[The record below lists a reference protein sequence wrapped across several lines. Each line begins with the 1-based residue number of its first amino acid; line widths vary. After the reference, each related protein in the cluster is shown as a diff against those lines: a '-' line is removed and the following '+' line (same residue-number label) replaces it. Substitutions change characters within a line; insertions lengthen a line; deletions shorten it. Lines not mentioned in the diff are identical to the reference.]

1 MQFKPREHPDA
12 RARKLNALVESVSS
26 AGDAAAHAAAAQA
39 SAQAAAASLVLVQAA
54 QTSASDAATQAQSS
68 AVLAQA
74 GAQTAADSVDAA
86 AIHAQNAEFAKQLAD
101 QARADAQGAFD
112 AANAAKAAALQ
123 AANDSA
129 TSAASALGSATSAA
143 GQATIVEQR
152 ASEVELFASSATAA
166 ANIAALKSDASNAN
180 AVASSV
186 SSTSAQVSATDAG
199 ISAAAAYQSELNAS
213 VASSQSGASADAAA
227 LSAASAAA
235 SQTAAGNSASAA
247 QTSATNAAT
256 SANNAN
262 TSASQASTSATQAS
276 TSASNAASSEAAAA
290 TSATNA
296 ANSATAAGG
305 SATAAA
311 NSASSAAT
319 SSSAAQSAATSATSS
334 ANTASTQAANA
345 SSSASAAATSASQ
358 ASSSS
363 TAAGSSAAAA
373 EASKIAAEAANTSA
387 QSAASASSAS
397 AASASASA
405 ASASTQATL
414 SATFAAQST
423 SNAQALGLTP
433 NARFQSGM
441 ESWFSGTDGS
451 APPVTGW
458 GNWNATFNGADG
470 VWKNIPGSASYIYSR
485 LIPINTNR
493 KYRIRGRVY
502 SSGHA
507 GIIYIGA
514 TSHDGNGATIGGNA
528 GHNYIAGWA
537 AVTKPV
543 GWHDIEGPVI
553 TGEGATSE
561 DANWFRAG
569 TKQCRILAFLNYNGD
584 SSQVWGL
591 DSLWLEDVTET
602 ENAAGQ
608 AAIATSQASI
618 ATSQAATA
626 SSAASSATTQANLS
640 ASYSALSQGWGNTRG
655 ITPNGNFGAG
665 KTNWTQPSNFTHN
678 ATLSGRSDVI
688 SSTTR
693 LDGLTVDNAS
703 LVNIDTSRKYR
714 VRAGFR
720 VLSGS
725 TPMVFYIGFGGY
737 DQNRNYLTH
746 NDGTFNYPVVAGSTF
761 TSAQGWLD
769 LVSPVITGEGMG
781 STLFPVGSKYVTPVF
796 YGDYN
801 NTGQGWALDYLFI
814 EDVTESEA
822 AAGQAGI
829 ATTQAGIANS
839 QRALAES
846 ARAAAESA
854 SSLSATYRDQAQGH
868 ANSASSSASAAS
880 SSAASASAS
889 AATASTQATLSSS
902 FSLAAA
908 VAASESY
915 PSDFTQDGKF
925 FTQFY
930 GTEASAPNIEAVYGS
945 IAYVNTANGRVARYG
960 GNYPQGSYPHTNIRK
975 RIPVAPNIG
984 RWFRITA
991 RARLHQP
998 PPSGVPVRL
1007 ITTWYGLTADYAILT
1022 YGGMSDASDTPPG
1035 IPSGDV
1041 VLPTDGSIVT
1051 AGVEFRLTTPYPDV
1065 NGNTPAYVHPGMYF
1079 LANDGGVIGQCDLIQ
1094 LKVEDITSQKAAAS
1108 SASFATT
1115 QATSASASA
1124 ASAAASAT
1132 LAASI
1137 VPNSRNR
1144 NPNFAVWNSPT
1155 DVADWSV
1162 WDGAEPTRVT
1172 GITAQYAAN
1181 MVGPANASC
1190 GQYQS
1195 ITFAPGWYVTEAEVT
1210 LVSGS
1215 FVGAGVHCHSYLNGV
1230 ATNDYSADS
1239 LFAKLG
1245 AGVVGRT
1252 YRVSWLRQW
1261 TANCNTALL
1270 YAMTHWANW
1279 STTPDANS
1287 ITWSLCSIRPATEQ
1301 EIRDQTVLAPLEAT
1315 VTSHSSAIAT
1325 LDTRT
1330 ASYLTKV
1337 SAGAGTAEL
1346 AMVATDS
1353 GGSPASSIT
1362 LKADKIR
1369 LGSLTQPALEIVG
1382 GVSTFNGELNV
1393 GGSSGARV
1401 NITKDLI
1408 RVFDASGVLRVRLGI
1423 W

>member
-12 RARKLNALVESVSS
+12 RARKLNALAESVSS
-26 AGDAAAHAAAAQA
+26 SGDAATHAAAAQA

-74 GAQTAADSVDAA
+74 GATSAADSVDAA

-112 AANAAKAAALQ
+112 AADAAKDAALQ

-166 ANIAALKSDASNAN
+166 ANIAALKSDAANAN
-180 AVASSV
+180 AMASSV

-199 ISAAAAYQSELNAS
+199 ISAAAAYQSELNAA
-213 VASSQSGASADAAA
+213 VSSGQSGASADAAA

-235 SQTAAGNSASAA
+235 SQTAAGNSASAS

-319 SSSAAQSAATSATSS
+319 SSSTAQSAATSATTS

-414 SATFAAQST
+414 SAAWGQSKGALNPNSEFDAGLAGWTSLASQAYTHPTLGPILLVPTGVYADIRSTDLIDIDPTKEYTVAYEFYCAAPVQNYVGLACYSANGT
-423 SNAQALGLTP
+423 ALGNIYNSALAPLTSQGK
-433 NARFQSGM
+433 AEWKVR
-441 ESWFSGTDGS
+441 GTYT
-451 APPVTGW
+451 P
-458 GNWNATFNGADG
+458 
-470 VWKNIPGSASYIYSR
+470 ASTPSFDYS
-485 LIPINTNR
+485 NQF
-493 KYRIRGRVY
+493 
-502 SSGHA
+502 
-507 GIIYIGA
+507 
-514 TSHDGNGATIGGNA
+514 
-528 GHNYIAGWA
+528 
-537 AVTKPV
+537 PV
-543 GWHDIEGPVI
+543 GTARVVPL
-553 TGEGATSE
+553 
-561 DANWFRAG
+561 F
-569 TKQCRILAFLNYNGD
+569 LLNYYSTAGVHCNAVRLALR
-584 SSQVWGL
+584 QT
-591 DSLWLEDVTET
+591 EDLY
-602 ENAAGQ
+602 Q
-608 AAIATSQASI
+608 AASQASI

-746 NDGTFNYPVVAGSTF
+746 NDGTFNYPVVAGSSF

-839 QRALAES
+839 QRVLAES
-846 ARAAAESA
+846 ARGAAESA
-854 SSLSATYRDQAQGH
+854 SSLSATYRDQSQGY
-868 ANSASSSASAAS
+868 ATQALNTKIAVDAIEGNLEFNRGFDAWSRDVAGSQPGVIYPASGYVASAWDGGYYCIFPTNVYGEVFTTKAFDIDPARTYRITANYGAYRTGAS
-880 SSAASASAS
+880 ADTARFYIGFAGLDAAGNVVDHGAYGSFRYCVTHGVGTNNPQIVQDGFRYEASVNVTGSGNDSWNKFPPGTKKIKLLALMNYNGGDTTRNVNSYLGSIKIEDITDSLAAQTQASIATSQAAAASASAASASAS
-889 AATASTQATLSSS
+889 AVLSANVSRGAINPNPGFDDYSSPASPAYPANWVPYAGSNSVS
-902 FSLAAA
+902 RIADSVGGWSMRVVGAAGDY
-908 VAASESY
+908 ESMFQY
-915 PSDFTQDGKF
+915 
-925 FTQFY
+925 Y
-930 GTEASAPNIEAVYGS
+930 
-945 IAYVNTANGRVARYG
+945 YG
-960 GNYPQGSYPHTNIRK
+960 GLNNMT
-975 RIPVAPNIG
+975 
-984 RWFRITA
+984 
-991 RARLHQP
+991 
-998 PPSGVPVRL
+998 PS
-1007 ITTWYGLTADYAILT
+1007 
-1022 YGGMSDASDTPPG
+1022 
-1035 IPSGDV
+1035 
-1041 VLPTDGSIVT
+1041 
-1051 AGVEFRLTTPYPDV
+1051 
-1065 NGNTPAYVHPGMYF
+1065 
-1079 LANDGGVIGQCDLIQ
+1079 
-1094 LKVEDITSQKAAAS
+1094 
-1108 SASFATT
+1108 
-1115 QATSASASA
+1115 
-1124 ASAAASAT
+1124 
-1132 LAASI
+1132 
-1137 VPNSRNR
+1137 
-1144 NPNFAVWNSPT
+1144 
-1155 DVADWSV
+1155 
-1162 WDGAEPTRVT
+1162 
-1172 GITAQYAAN
+1172 
-1181 MVGPANASC
+1181 
-1190 GQYQS
+1190 
-1195 ITFAPGWYVTEAEVT
+1195 GWYVVEADVT
-1210 LVSGS
+1210 LESGTLQ
-1215 FVGAGVHCHSYLNGV
+1215 GAGIWLDGWNAPDVGYVWGNGLAL
-1230 ATNDYSADS
+1230 ATDPDVTGSAP
-1239 LFAKLG
+1239 G
-1245 AGVVGRT
+1245 NGVVGKR
-1252 YRVSWLRQW
+1252 YRYAKLMQAAAGVNVCR
-1261 TANCNTALL
+1261 L
-1270 YAMTHWANW
+1270 YAMTNYVGGPFGPTSGAKTLVWNYA
-1279 STTPDANS
+1279 A
-1287 ITWSLCSIRPATEQ
+1287 IRPATQQ
-1301 EIRDQTVLAPLEAT
+1301 EIRDQTVLAPMQAT

-1408 RVFDASGVLRVRLGI
+1408 RVFDASGVLRVRFGI